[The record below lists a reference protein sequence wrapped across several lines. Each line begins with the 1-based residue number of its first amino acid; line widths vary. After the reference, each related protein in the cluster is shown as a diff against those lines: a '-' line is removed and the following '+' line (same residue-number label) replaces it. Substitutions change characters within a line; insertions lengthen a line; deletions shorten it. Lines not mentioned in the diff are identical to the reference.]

1 MIVLS
6 LLILIYYLI
15 SGAANSRSG
24 VCGNHLVSLDTRS
37 LSIPVNKI
45 NEYWQTTA
53 KGYSRINEHPIL
65 GGAAIIMLMKWG

>member
-24 VCGNHLVSLDTRS
+24 VCRITCYHLVSLDTRS
-37 LSIPVNKI
+37 LSIQVNK
-45 NEYWQTTA
+45 
-53 KGYSRINEHPIL
+53 
-65 GGAAIIMLMKWG
+65 